1 MDSFGFSEMLVVA
14 VVALLVFGPE
24 RLPDMARD
32 AAQWLRRFRTSAS
45 RSLDELRRAA
55 DIQDLEDELRSL
67 KSELKGARDSVT
79 RPLSSLNED
88 VNGADSQSADR
99 SPPIDMEAT

>member
-1 MDSFGFSEMLVVA
+1 MDSLGFPEMLVVA

-24 RLPDMARD
+24 RLPEMARE
-32 AAQWLRRFRTSAS
+32 AAKWLRRFRSSAS

-67 KSELKGARDSVT
+67 RGELRGATDSVT
-79 RPLSSLNED
+79 RPLSSLKDE
-88 VNGADSQSADR
+88 VGGGADPDR